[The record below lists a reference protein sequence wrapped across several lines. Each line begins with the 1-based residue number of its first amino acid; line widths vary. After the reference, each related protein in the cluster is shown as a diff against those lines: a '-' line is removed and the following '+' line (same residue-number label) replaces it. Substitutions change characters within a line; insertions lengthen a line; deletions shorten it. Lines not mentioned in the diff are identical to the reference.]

1 MKEREFKTD
10 NGIVK
15 LVQNNV
21 DNDPWCDVYFG
32 GEYLGNVP
40 VSLDVDEDDYIEE
53 QIDEIMDNVKDF
65 VEEVKLSMSDEEK
78 KLIKAVF
85 FDEFVTWDSSN
96 QEKLWNK
103 YGDEIISDIEDNAG
117 TYWTDV
123 DVSIAVERVLT
134 KYLLPD
140 E

>member
-1 MKEREFKTD
+1 MT
-10 NGIVK
+10 
-15 LVQNNV
+15 
-21 DNDPWCDVYFG
+21 
-32 GEYLGNVP
+32 
-40 VSLDVDEDDYIEE
+40 
-53 QIDEIMDNVKDF
+53 
-65 VEEVKLSMSDEEK
+65 DEEK
-78 KLIKAVF
+78 KLVKAFV

-117 TYWTDV
+117 TEWTNV